1 MPSSV
6 KLNCELKN
14 LSTQKPACTLSPHT
28 RIELAAMTTGEFPAV
43 GQIAPDFELSDST
56 AAPQRLSL
64 IASQGPVVLL
74 FYRGYW

>member
-1 MPSSV
+1 
-6 KLNCELKN
+6 
-14 LSTQKPACTLSPHT
+14 
-28 RIELAAMTTGEFPAV
+28 MTTGKFPAV